1 MKNRF
6 LSLAIMSGLFLPGC
20 MAAAKQETASFDAL
34 SERYASDAEALAV
47 SAAREISDRHTSY
60 VPISVDAAP
69 GAFGTALER
78 ELRNNGMTLVDSGGV
93 RLSYKLD
100 VTQQDGKPLGYAE
113 ISSSDGK
120 LLCFTRNL
128 GEMRYTAAPSGGAS
142 SSSLVESRPLPDPAV
157 STAKAGSPII
167 GGGKPV
173 EPEKAESA
181 VPSEPVAVAESP
193 VKTVAV
199 TKSGTAAAVAR
210 RSGVP
215 VADFCRWNNVGPNA
229 MLIEGYQVYL
239 SEPPAGTIPVAA
251 ENPVPVGVAHAAG
264 TPEAT
269 LPAPVPASTTLP
281 AHTSARLSLP
291 SAPQKVETKT
301 IAYTPPVSS
310 APVATPVT
318 PPSPPAPVVEGP
330 RVSPVSSP
338 LSASTS
344 SGDTAAVPASL
355 PADAEIV
362 PVSNPAGMGVRSWEI
377 VKGEMLKAQLER
389 WAADAGYTLI
399 WSAHNDYEM
408 QSNSTFNG
416 PFKDAVK
423 AFFGALQSNGHAL
436 RVTIFEGNSVVEVSE
451 H

>member
-1 MKNRF
+1 MKKQKHF
-6 LSLAIMSGLFLPGC
+6 LTIALMGLLLPGC

-157 STAKAGSPII
+157 STAEAGRLSSSPII
-167 GGGKPV
+167 GGGTPV
-173 EPEKAESA
+173 EPEKRDVA
-181 VPSEPVAVAESP
+181 PREPVAVAAENS
-193 VKTVAV
+193 VKAKTVTV
-199 TKSGTAAAVAR
+199 TKPGTAAAVAR
-210 RSGVP
+210 RYGVP
-215 VADFCRWNNVGPNA
+215 VRDFCRWNNVGAGA

-251 ENPVPVGVAHAAG
+251 ENPVPAGVAAG

-281 AHTSARLSLP
+281 AHTSAKLSLP
-291 SAPQKVETKT
+291 SAAPQKTET
-301 IAYTPPVSS
+301 ISYTPVAAPTPPAPL
-310 APVATPVT
+310 APVAK
-318 PPSPPAPVVEGP
+318 GP
-330 RVSPVSSP
+330 GGVSPVPSPMSSTP
-338 LSASTS
+338 
-344 SGDTAAVPASL
+344 SGDTAAAVPASL

-362 PVSNPAGMGVRSWEI
+362 PISNPAGMGVRSWKI

-389 WAADAGYTLI
+389 WASDAGYTLI

-408 QSNSTFNG
+408 QSDSTFTG

-436 RVTIFEGNSVVEVSE
+436 RVTIFEGNNVMEVSE

>member
-1 MKNRF
+1 MKKHF
-6 LSLAIMSGLFLPGC
+6 LTIALMGLLLPGC
-20 MAAAKQETASFDAL
+20 MAAKQETASFDAL

-69 GAFGTALER
+69 GAFGAALER
-78 ELRNNGMTLVDSGGV
+78 ELRNNGMTLVDSGGGV
-93 RLSYKLD
+93 RLSYKLN

-128 GEMRYTAAPSGGAS
+128 GEMRYTAAPSSEAS
-142 SSSLVESRPLPDPAV
+142 SSSLESRPLPDPTV
-157 STAKAGSPII
+157 STAKTDSPII
-167 GGGKPV
+167 GGGRPV
-173 EPEKAESA
+173 ESEKAESA

-199 TKSGTAAAVAR
+199 TKSGTAATVAR
-210 RSGVP
+210 RYGVP
-215 VADFCRWNNVGPNA
+215 VKDFCRWNNVGA
-229 MLIEGYQVYL
+229 GATLITGYQVYL

-251 ENPVPVGVAHAAG
+251 ENPVPAGVAAG
-264 TPEAT
+264 TPEAS

-281 AHTSARLSLP
+281 AHTSAKLSLP
-291 SAPQKVETKT
+291 SAAPQKTET
-301 IAYTPPVSS
+301 ISYTPPVSS
-310 APVATPVT
+310 APVAAPVT
-318 PPSPPAPVVEGP
+318 PPAPPAPVAEGP

-338 LSASTS
+338 VPTSTP
-344 SGDTAAVPASL
+344 SGDTASAVPASL
-355 PADAEIV
+355 PADAEII

-389 WAADAGYTLI
+389 WASDAGYTLI

-408 QSNSTFNG
+408 QSAATFNG
-416 PFKDAVK
+416 SFQAAVK
-423 AFFGALQSNGHAL
+423 AFFGALQSGGHAL
-436 RVTIFEGNSVVEVSE
+436 RVTIFEGNNVMEVSE

>member
-1 MKNRF
+1 MKKSF

-142 SSSLVESRPLPDPAV
+142 SSSQVESRPLPDPAV

-199 TKSGTAAAVAR
+199 TKSGTAATVAR
-210 RSGVP
+210 RYGVP
-215 VADFCRWNNVGPNA
+215 VKDFCRWNNVGA
-229 MLIEGYQVYL
+229 GATLITGYQVYL

-251 ENPVPVGVAHAAG
+251 ENPVPAGVAAG
-264 TPEAT
+264 TPEAS

-281 AHTSARLSLP
+281 AHTSAKLSLP
-291 SAPQKVETKT
+291 SAAPQKVETKT
-301 IAYTPPVSS
+301 ISYTP
-310 APVATPVT
+310 VAAPVT
-318 PPSPPAPVVEGP
+318 PPALPAPVP
-330 RVSPVSSP
+330 T
-338 LSASTS
+338 STP

-355 PADAEIV
+355 PADAEII

-389 WAADAGYTLI
+389 WATDAGYTLI

-416 PFKDAVK
+416 SFQAAVK

-436 RVTIFEGNSVVEVSE
+436 RVTIFEGNNVMEVSE

>member
-1 MKNRF
+1 MKKSF

-142 SSSLVESRPLPDPAV
+142 SSSLVESRPLPDPSV

-199 TKSGTAAAVAR
+199 TKSGTAATVAR
-210 RSGVP
+210 RYGVP
-215 VADFCRWNNVGPNA
+215 VKDFCRWNNVGA
-229 MLIEGYQVYL
+229 GATLITGYQVYL
-239 SEPPAGTIPVAA
+239 SEPPA
-251 ENPVPVGVAHAAG
+251 ENPVPAGVAAG
-264 TPEAT
+264 TPEAS

-281 AHTSARLSLP
+281 AHTSAKLSLP
-291 SAPQKVETKT
+291 SAAPQKTET
-301 IAYTPPVSS
+301 ISYTPPVSS
-310 APVATPVT
+310 APLA
-318 PPSPPAPVVEGP
+318 APVVES
-330 RVSPVSSP
+330 RESVSPVSSP
-338 LSASTS
+338 APASTP
-344 SGDTAAVPASL
+344 SGDTAAAVPASL
-355 PADAEIV
+355 SADAEIV
-362 PVSNPAGMGVRSWEI
+362 PISNPAGMGVRSWEI

-389 WAADAGYTLI
+389 WASDAGYTLI

-408 QSNSTFNG
+408 QSNSTFTG

-423 AFFGALQSNGHAL
+423 AFFGALQSGGHAL
-436 RVTIFEGNSVVEVSE
+436 RVTIFEGNNVMEVSE

>member
-128 GEMRYTAAPSGGAS
+128 GEMRYTAAPSEGAS

-199 TKSGTAAAVAR
+199 TQSGTAAAVAR

-215 VADFCRWNNVGPNA
+215 VDDFCRWNNVGPNA

-251 ENPVPVGVAHAAG
+251 ENPVPAGVAAG
-264 TPEAT
+264 TPGAT

-281 AHTSARLSLP
+281 AHTSAKLSLS
-291 SAPQKVETKT
+291 SATPQKAETKT
-301 IAYTPPVSS
+301 ISYTP
-310 APVATPVT
+310 VAAPVT
-318 PPSPPAPVVEGP
+318 PPAPPAPVAEGP
-330 RVSPVSSP
+330 RVSPVPSP
-338 LSASTS
+338 VPTSTP

-355 PADAEIV
+355 PADAEII
-362 PVSNPAGMGVRSWEI
+362 PVSNPAGMVRSWEI

-389 WAADAGYTLI
+389 WATDAGYTLI

-416 PFKDAVK
+416 SFQAAVK

>member
-1 MKNRF
+1 MKKHF
-6 LSLAIMSGLFLPGC
+6 LTIALMGLLLPGC
-20 MAAAKQETASFDAL
+20 MAAKQETASFDAL

-78 ELRNNGMTLVDSGGV
+78 ELRNNGMTLVNSGGV
-93 RLSYKLD
+93 RLSYKLN

-128 GEMRYTAAPSGGAS
+128 GEMRYTAAPSSEAS
-142 SSSLVESRPLPDPAV
+142 SSSLESRPLPDPTV
-157 STAKAGSPII
+157 STAKTDSPII
-167 GGGKPV
+167 GGGRPV
-173 EPEKAESA
+173 ESEKAESA

-199 TKSGTAAAVAR
+199 TKSGTAATVAR
-210 RSGVP
+210 RYGVP
-215 VADFCRWNNVGPNA
+215 VKDFCRWNNVGA
-229 MLIEGYQVYL
+229 GATLITGYQVYL

-251 ENPVPVGVAHAAG
+251 ENPVP
-264 TPEAT
+264 
-269 LPAPVPASTTLP
+269 ASTTLP
-281 AHTSARLSLP
+281 AHTSAKLSLP
-291 SAPQKVETKT
+291 SAAPQKTET
-301 IAYTPPVSS
+301 ISYTP
-310 APVATPVT
+310 VAVPVT
-318 PPSPPAPVVEGP
+318 PPAPLAPVAKGP
-330 RVSPVSSP
+330 GGVSPVPSP
-338 LSASTS
+338 MSTS
-344 SGDTAAVPASL
+344 TPSGDTAASVPASL

-389 WAADAGYTLI
+389 WATDAGYTLI

>member
-1 MKNRF
+1 MKKSF

-34 SERYASDAEALAV
+34 SEQYASDAEALAV

-78 ELRNNGMTLVDSGGV
+78 ELRNNGLTLVDSGGV

-100 VTQQDGKPLGYAE
+100 VTHRDGKPLGYAE
-113 ISSSDGK
+113 VSSSDGK

-128 GEMRYTAAPSGGAS
+128 GEMRYTAAPSSGGS
-142 SSSLVESRPLPDPAV
+142 SSSLESRPLPDPTF
-157 STAKAGSPII
+157 STAKASRPII
-167 GGGKPV
+167 GGGRPV
-173 EPEKAESA
+173 EPEKAERFA
-181 VPSEPVAVAESP
+181 PREPAAVAESP
-193 VKTVAV
+193 AKTVTV
-199 TKSGTAAAVAR
+199 TRSGTAATVAR
-210 RSGVP
+210 RYGVP
-215 VADFCRWNNVGPNA
+215 VRDFCRWNNVGA
-229 MLIEGYQVYL
+229 GATLITGYQVYL
-239 SEPPAGTIPVAA
+239 SEPPAGTIPMAA
-251 ENPVPVGVAHAAG
+251 ENPVPAGVAAG

-281 AHTSARLSLP
+281 AHTSAKLSLP
-291 SAPQKVETKT
+291 SAAPQKVEAKT
-301 IAYTPPVSS
+301 ISYTP
-310 APVATPVT
+310 VAAPVT
-318 PPSPPAPVVEGP
+318 PPAPPAPVAKGREG
-330 RVSPVSSP
+330 VSPVPSP
-338 LSASTS
+338 MPTSTP
-344 SGDTAAVPASL
+344 SGDTASAVPASL
-355 PADAEIV
+355 PADAEII

-389 WAADAGYTLI
+389 WATDAGYTLI

-408 QSNSTFNG
+408 QSNSTFTG

-436 RVTIFEGNSVVEVSE
+436 RVTIFEGNNVMEVSE

>member
-1 MKNRF
+1 MKNSF

-78 ELRNNGMTLVDSGGV
+78 ELRNNGMTLVNSGGV

-100 VTQQDGKPLGYAE
+100 VTQQRDGKPLGYAE

-128 GEMRYTAAPSGGAS
+128 GEMRYTAAPSGDAS
-142 SSSLVESRPLPDPAV
+142 SSSLESRPLPDPAF

-167 GGGKPV
+167 GGGTAV
-173 EPEKAESA
+173 EPEKRDAS
-181 VPSEPVAVAESP
+181 PREPVAVAESP

-215 VADFCRWNNVGPNA
+215 VDDFCRWNNVGPNA

-239 SEPPAGTIPVAA
+239 AEPPAGTIPVAA
-251 ENPVPVGVAHAAG
+251 ENPVPAGVAAG
-264 TPEAT
+264 TPEAS
-269 LPAPVPASTTLP
+269 LPAPMPASTTLP
-281 AHTSARLSLP
+281 AHTSAKLSLP
-291 SAPQKVETKT
+291 SAPQKAET
-301 IAYTPPVSS
+301 ISYTPPVSS
-310 APVATPVT
+310 APVAAPVT
-318 PPSPPAPVVEGP
+318 APPAPVTGSREG
-330 RVSPVSSP
+330 VFPVSSP
-338 LSASTS
+338 APASAP
-344 SGDTAAVPASL
+344 SGDTAAGPASL

-362 PVSNPAGMGVRSWEI
+362 PISNPAGMGVRSWEI

-389 WAADAGYTLI
+389 WATDAGYTLI

-436 RVTIFEGNSVVEVSE
+436 RVTIFEGNNVMEVSE

>member
-1 MKNRF
+1 MKKQKHF
-6 LSLAIMSGLFLPGC
+6 LTIALMGLLLPGC
-20 MAAAKQETASFDAL
+20 MAAKQETASFDAL
-34 SERYASDAEALAV
+34 SERYVSDAEALAV

-60 VPISVDAAP
+60 VPISVDAVP

-93 RLSYKLD
+93 RLSYKLN

-128 GEMRYTAAPSGGAS
+128 GEMRYTAAPSNGGP
-142 SSSLVESRPLPDPAV
+142 SSSLESRSLPDPAV
-157 STAKAGSPII
+157 PTAEAGRLSSSPII
-167 GGGKPV
+167 GGGTPV
-173 EPEKAESA
+173 EPEKRDVA
-181 VPSEPVAVAESP
+181 PREPVAVAAENS
-193 VKTVAV
+193 VKAKTVTV
-199 TKSGTAAAVAR
+199 TKPGTAAAVAR
-210 RSGVP
+210 RYGVP
-215 VADFCRWNNVGPNA
+215 VRDFCRWNNVGAGA

-239 SEPPAGTIPVAA
+239 SKPPAGTIPVAA
-251 ENPVPVGVAHAAG
+251 ENPVPAGVAG

-281 AHTSARLSLP
+281 AHTSAKLSLP
-291 SAPQKVETKT
+291 SAAPQKTET
-301 IAYTPPVSS
+301 ISYTPVAAPTPPAPL
-310 APVATPVT
+310 APVAK
-318 PPSPPAPVVEGP
+318 GP
-330 RVSPVSSP
+330 GGVSPVPSPMSSTP
-338 LSASTS
+338 
-344 SGDTAAVPASL
+344 SGDTAAAVPASL

-362 PVSNPAGMGVRSWEI
+362 PISNPAGMGVRSWEI

-389 WAADAGYTLI
+389 WASDAGYTLI

-408 QSNSTFNG
+408 QSDSTFTG

-436 RVTIFEGNSVVEVSE
+436 RVTIFEGNNVMEVSE

>member
-1 MKNRF
+1 MKKHF
-6 LSLAIMSGLFLPGC
+6 LTIALMALLLPGC
-20 MAAAKQETASFDAL
+20 MAARQETASFDAL
-34 SERYASDAEALAV
+34 SERYVSDAEALAV

-93 RLSYKLD
+93 RLSYKLN

-128 GEMRYTAAPSGGAS
+128 GEMRYTAAPSNGGP
-142 SSSLVESRPLPDPAV
+142 SSSLESRSLPDPAV
-157 STAKAGSPII
+157 PTAEAGRLSSSPII
-167 GGGKPV
+167 GGGTPV
-173 EPEKAESA
+173 EPEKRDVA
-181 VPSEPVAVAESP
+181 PREPTAVAESP
-193 VKTVAV
+193 AKTVTV
-199 TKSGTAAAVAR
+199 TRSGTAATVAR
-210 RSGVP
+210 RYGVP
-215 VADFCRWNNVGPNA
+215 VRDFCRWNNVGA
-229 MLIEGYQVYL
+229 GATLITGYQVYL
-239 SEPPAGTIPVAA
+239 SEPPAGTIPMAA
-251 ENPVPVGVAHAAG
+251 ENPVPAGVAAG

-281 AHTSARLSLP
+281 AHTSAKLSLP
-291 SAPQKVETKT
+291 SAAPQKVEAKT
-301 IAYTPPVSS
+301 ISYTP
-310 APVATPVT
+310 VAAPVT
-318 PPSPPAPVVEGP
+318 PPAPPVPVAKGREG
-330 RVSPVSSP
+330 VSPVPSP
-338 LSASTS
+338 MPTSTP
-344 SGDTAAVPASL
+344 SGDTASAVPASL
-355 PADAEIV
+355 PADAEII

-389 WAADAGYTLI
+389 WATDAGYTLI

-408 QSNSTFNG
+408 QSNSTFTG

-436 RVTIFEGNSVVEVSE
+436 RVTIFEGNNVMEVSE

>member
-1 MKNRF
+1 MKKHF
-6 LSLAIMSGLFLPGC
+6 LTIALMGLLLPGC
-20 MAAAKQETASFDAL
+20 MAARQETASFDAL

-69 GAFGTALER
+69 GAFGAALER

-100 VTQQDGKPLGYAE
+100 VAQRDGKPLGYAE
-113 ISSSDGK
+113 VSSSDGK

-128 GEMRYTAAPSGGAS
+128 GEMRYTAAPSNGGP
-142 SSSLVESRPLPDPAV
+142 SSSLESRPLPDPV
-157 STAKAGSPII
+157 VPTVKADRPII
-167 GGGKPV
+167 GGGRPV
-173 EPEKAESA
+173 EPEKVESSTP
-181 VPSEPVAVAESP
+181 VEPVAVAESSA
-193 VKTVAV
+193 KTVAV
-199 TKSGTAAAVAR
+199 TKSGTAAVVAR
-210 RSGVP
+210 RYGVP
-215 VADFCRWNNVGPNA
+215 VRDFCRWNNIGAGA

-251 ENPVPVGVAHAAG
+251 ENPVPAGVAAG

-281 AHTSARLSLP
+281 AHTSAKLSLP
-291 SAPQKVETKT
+291 SAAPQKAET
-301 IAYTPPVSS
+301 ISY
-310 APVATPVT
+310 APVAAPVT
-318 PPSPPAPVVEGP
+318 PPTPLAPVAKGP
-330 RVSPVSSP
+330 GDVSPVPSP
-338 LSASTS
+338 MSTS
-344 SGDTAAVPASL
+344 TTSGDTAAVPASL

-389 WAADAGYTLI
+389 WAMDAGYTLI

-436 RVTIFEGNSVVEVSE
+436 RVTLFEGNNVMEVSE

>member
-1 MKNRF
+1 MKKSF

-100 VTQQDGKPLGYAE
+100 VTQHDGKPLGYAE

-251 ENPVPVGVAHAAG
+251 ENPMPAGVAAG
-264 TPEAT
+264 TPEAS
-269 LPAPVPASTTLP
+269 LPAPVPASTMLP
-281 AHTSARLSLP
+281 AHTSAKLSLP
-291 SAPQKVETKT
+291 SATPQKVETKT
-301 IAYTPPVSS
+301 ISYTPV
-310 APVATPVT
+310 VAPVT
-318 PPSPPAPVVEGP
+318 PPAPTAPVAEGP
-330 RVSPVSSP
+330 HVSPMPSP
-338 LSASTS
+338 VPASTP

-355 PADAEIV
+355 PADAEII
-362 PVSNPAGMGVRSWEI
+362 PVSNRSWEI

-389 WAADAGYTLI
+389 WATDAGYILI

-436 RVTIFEGNSVVEVSE
+436 RVTIFEGNNVMEVSE

>member
-1 MKNRF
+1 MKKSF

-113 ISSSDGK
+113 ISCSDGK

-142 SSSLVESRPLPDPAV
+142 SSSLESRPLPDPAV

-199 TKSGTAAAVAR
+199 TKSGTAATVAR
-210 RSGVP
+210 RYGVP
-215 VADFCRWNNVGPNA
+215 VKDFCRWNNVGA
-229 MLIEGYQVYL
+229 GATLITGYQVYL

-251 ENPVPVGVAHAAG
+251 ENPVPAGVAAG
-264 TPEAT
+264 TPEAS

-281 AHTSARLSLP
+281 AHTSAKLSLP
-291 SAPQKVETKT
+291 SAAPQKTET
-301 IAYTPPVSS
+301 ISYTP
-310 APVATPVT
+310 VAVPVT
-318 PPSPPAPVVEGP
+318 PPAPLAPVAKGP
-330 RVSPVSSP
+330 GGVSPVPSP
-338 LSASTS
+338 MSTS
-344 SGDTAAVPASL
+344 TPSGDTAAAVPASL

-362 PVSNPAGMGVRSWEI
+362 PISNPAVMGVRSWEI

-436 RVTIFEGNSVVEVSE
+436 RVTIFEGNNVMEVSE

>member
-1 MKNRF
+1 MKKQKHF
-6 LSLAIMSGLFLPGC
+6 LTIALMGLLLPGC

-93 RLSYKLD
+93 RLSYKLN

-157 STAKAGSPII
+157 STAEAGRLSSSPII
-167 GGGKPV
+167 GGGTPV
-173 EPEKAESA
+173 EPEKRDVA
-181 VPSEPVAVAESP
+181 PREPVAVAAENS
-193 VKTVAV
+193 VKAKTVTV
-199 TKSGTAAAVAR
+199 TKPGTAAAVAR
-210 RSGVP
+210 RYGVP
-215 VADFCRWNNVGPNA
+215 VRDFCRWNNVGAGA

-251 ENPVPVGVAHAAG
+251 ENPVPAGVAAG

-281 AHTSARLSLP
+281 AHTSAKLSLP
-291 SAPQKVETKT
+291 SAAPQKTET
-301 IAYTPPVSS
+301 ISYTPVAAPTPPAPL
-310 APVATPVT
+310 APVAK
-318 PPSPPAPVVEGP
+318 GP
-330 RVSPVSSP
+330 GGVSPVPSPMSSTP
-338 LSASTS
+338 
-344 SGDTAAVPASL
+344 SGDTAAAVPASL

-362 PVSNPAGMGVRSWEI
+362 PISNPAGMGVRSWKI

-389 WAADAGYTLI
+389 WASDAGYTLI

-408 QSNSTFNG
+408 QSDSTFTG

-436 RVTIFEGNSVVEVSE
+436 RVTIFEGNNVMEVSE

>member
-1 MKNRF
+1 MKKSF

-20 MAAAKQETASFDAL
+20 MAAAKQESASFDAL

-69 GAFGTALER
+69 GAFGTARER

-93 RLSYKLD
+93 RLSYKLN

-128 GEMRYTAAPSGGAS
+128 GEMRYTAAPSNGGP
-142 SSSLVESRPLPDPAV
+142 SSSLESRSLPDPAV
-157 STAKAGSPII
+157 PTAEAGRLSSSPII
-167 GGGKPV
+167 GGGTPV
-173 EPEKAESA
+173 EPEKKDVA
-181 VPSEPVAVAESP
+181 PREPVAVAAENSAKA
-193 VKTVAV
+193 KTVTV
-199 TKSGTAAAVAR
+199 TKPGTAAAVAR
-210 RSGVP
+210 RYGVP
-215 VADFCRWNNVGPNA
+215 VRDFCRWNNVGAGA

-251 ENPVPVGVAHAAG
+251 ENPVPAGVAAG
-264 TPEAT
+264 TPEAS
-269 LPAPVPASTTLP
+269 LPAPMPASTTLP
-281 AHTSARLSLP
+281 AHTSAKLSLP
-291 SAPQKVETKT
+291 SAAPQKTET
-301 IAYTPPVSS
+301 ISYTPVA
-310 APVATPVT
+310 APVAKGPGGESPV
-318 PPSPPAPVVEGP
+318 PSPM
-330 RVSPVSSP
+330 
-338 LSASTS
+338 STS
-344 SGDTAAVPASL
+344 TPSGDTAASVPASL

-362 PVSNPAGMGVRSWEI
+362 PISNPAVMGVRSWEI

>member
-1 MKNRF
+1 MIVKKKKN
-6 LSLAIMSGLFLPGC
+6 SLFIALMAGLFLPGC
-20 MAAAKQETASFDAL
+20 MAAKQETASFDAL
-34 SERYASDAEALAV
+34 SERYATDAEALAV
-47 SAAREISDRHTSY
+47 SAAREISDQHTSY
-60 VPISVDAAP
+60 VPISVDVAP

-100 VTQQDGKPLGYAE
+100 VAQRDGKPLGYAE
-113 ISSSDGK
+113 VSSSDGK

-128 GEMRYTAAPSGGAS
+128 GEMRYTAAPSSGS
-142 SSSLVESRPLPDPAV
+142 SYSSLESRSLPDPAV
-157 STAKAGSPII
+157 PMTKADSPII
-167 GGGKPV
+167 GGGRPV
-173 EPEKAESA
+173 EPEKAESSA
-181 VPSEPVAVAESP
+181 PSEPVAVAESP
-193 VKTVAV
+193 AKTVAV
-199 TKSGTAAAVAR
+199 TKTGTAAAVAR

-215 VADFCRWNNVGPNA
+215 VDDFCRWNNVGPNA

-251 ENPVPVGVAHAAG
+251 ENPVPAGVAAG

-281 AHTSARLSLP
+281 AHTSAKLSLP
-291 SAPQKVETKT
+291 SGAPQKTET
-301 IAYTPPVSS
+301 ISYTP
-310 APVATPVT
+310 VAAPVT
-318 PPSPPAPVVEGP
+318 PPTPTAPVAESRGG
-330 RVSPVSSP
+330 VSPASSP
-338 LSASTS
+338 VPASTP

-355 PADAEIV
+355 PADAEII
-362 PVSNPAGMGVRSWEI
+362 PVGNPVEDARTWEI

-408 QSNSTFNG
+408 QSNSSFTGSFQA
-416 PFKDAVK
+416 AVK
-423 AFFGALQSNGHAL
+423 AFFGALQSGGHAL
-436 RVTIFEGNSVVEVSE
+436 RVTIYEGNHVMEVSE